1 VTEVLGPL
9 GQLGQNQAAG
19 FVLVL
24 ARVSPLFVLA
34 PIFSAKMVPARAK
47 GIVAVALAVG
57 LAPIALQGQTV
68 PGDPWELAGLV
79 LKEAL
84 VGMAFAFTLAALFA
98 SVAAAGALLDTFI
111 GFTYGSLIDP
121 ITGTQAG
128 QMLQLYSMVGI
139 AVLIAIGGDEWIIQG
154 LARTYEVVPLLEM
167 PSLPALV
174 AGALE
179 AFTGIFRAALEI
191 AAPVVIAL
199 VLTDVAFGMVSRTVP
214 QMNVFAV
221 GFPAKI
227 AVGLLIAGM
236 SLPFVAGWL
245 SAELQTSVTAALR
258 SLRVAG

>member
-1 VTEVLGPL
+1 VNELL
-9 GQLGQNQAAG
+9 GQLGQNQLAG

-34 PIFSAKMVPARAK
+34 PIFSAKMVPPRVK
-47 GIVAVALAVG
+47 GIVAVALAIG
-57 LAPIALQGQTV
+57 IAPVALHGQTV
-68 PGDPWELAGLV
+68 PGDLWELAGLV

-84 VGMAFAFTLAALFA
+84 VGLAFSFTLAALFA
-98 SVAAAGALLDTFI
+98 AVVTAGAFLDTFI

-121 ITGTQAG
+121 ITGTQSG

-139 AVLIAIGGDEWIIQG
+139 AILIAIGGDEWIIQG
-154 LARTYEVVPLLEM
+154 LARTYDVVPLLAM
-167 PSLPALV
+167 PSLAELT
-174 AGALE
+174 AGAHE

-191 AAPVVIAL
+191 SAPVVIAL

-227 AVGLLIAGM
+227 AVGLLIAGL
-236 SLPFVAGWL
+236 SLPFLAGWL
-245 SAELQTSVTAALR
+245 SGELQSSVTSALR
-258 SLRVAG
+258 SLRVA

>member
-1 VTEVLGPL
+1 MIEAL
-9 GQLGQNQAAG
+9 GQLGQNQLAG
-19 FVLVL
+19 FMLVL

-57 LAPIALQGQTV
+57 LAPLALAGQQV
-68 PGDPWELAGLV
+68 PRDAWELAALA
-79 LKEAL
+79 LKEIL
-84 VGMAFAFTLAALFA
+84 VGMAFAFALAALFA
-98 SVAAAGALLDTFI
+98 AVASAGAFLDTFI
-111 GFTYGSLIDP
+111 GFSFGSLVDP
-121 ITGTQAG
+121 ITGNQAG
-128 QMLQLYSMVGI
+128 TMLQLYSLVGVAI
-139 AVLIAIGGDEWIIQG
+139 LLAIGGDEWIVQG

-167 PSLPALV
+167 PSLTALT

-191 AAPVVIAL
+191 SAPVVIAL
-199 VLTDVAFGMVSRTVP
+199 VLTDVAFGVVSRTVP

-227 AVGLLIAGM
+227 LVGLLVAGM

-245 SAELQTSVTAALR
+245 SDELQASVSAALK
-258 SLRVAG
+258 SLRVA